1 MPATTYSP
9 TRFSHTLS
17 RAAPS
22 AEAGLNFR
30 VRDGNLVLRQEAD
43 SGCLSVARASEW
55 QDFCG
60 YPRIA
65 WVIPCHQEGLLRHMY
80 VARLWPTINNGNAKR
95 YALWMRLST
104 RI

>member
-9 TRFSHTLS
+9 TRFRVQHH
-17 RAAPS
+17 RPKR
-22 AEAGLNFR
+22 GLTSVF
-30 VRDGNLVLRQEAD
+30 GMGISY
-43 SGCLSVARASEW
+43 SGRKQIPAVSLVARASEW

-80 VARLWPTINNGNAKR
+80 VARLWPTINNGSAQR
-95 YALWMRLST
+95 YTLWTRRST